1 MSKHF
6 YEPYGIKLISNRE
19 PKEKEPIEIVT
30 IPVENRNGWRE
41 YNSDEAEY
49 IAQRSLIYSKNGYNV
64 AVVTPFRKQVNCINS
79 YLKKVYDENNIS
91 TLPIVDTVERLQGQ
105 SVDVII
111 VSTVVSDESYYQ
123 SMKYFILDP
132 HRLNVMFSRSKEKI
146 LITKSSIV
154 EIPKL

>member
-1 MSKHF
+1 M
-6 YEPYGIKLISNRE
+6 
-19 PKEKEPIEIVT
+19 
-30 IPVENRNGWRE
+30 
-41 YNSDEAEY
+41 
-49 IAQRSLIYSKNGYNV
+49 
-64 AVVTPFRKQVNCINS
+64 
-79 YLKKVYDENNIS
+79 
-91 TLPIVDTVERLQGQ
+91 PIVDTVERLQGQ

-154 EIPKL
+154 EIPKLWYSSSFVIICLIEFVVYGTKEVW